1 MKAVR
6 SISALILAILVL
18 LSSTSFMVGMH
29 LCQGEVQNV
38 ALFSKADG
46 CEMEQRL
53 PPCHRHT
60 KAPCCEDETII
71 NKADDFK
78 ACATHYQP
86 SAPTSLDIEQPL
98 VLISDIIPAAS
109 VARFKYHDYDPP
121 LRSHDLTVAL
131 RVFLI

>member
-1 MKAVR
+1 MKALR
-6 SISALILAILVL
+6 SISAVILATLVL

-29 LCQGEVQNV
+29 LCQGEIQNV

-60 KAPCCEDETII
+60 NAPCCDDETLI
-71 NKADDFK
+71 NEADDFK
-78 ACATHYQP
+78 ASVTHYQP
-86 SAPTSLDIEQPL
+86 ATPTSLDAEQPL
-98 VLISDIIPAAS
+98 VLIAEIIPAAG
-109 VARFKYHDYDPP
+109 VPHFKYYKYDPP
-121 LRSHDLTVAL
+121 LRSHDLTVAH